1 MLKKNSN
8 MSLAM
13 KKYAHTF
20 SIQILQG
27 QNRGDGHM
35 SGPVVWCHSCMCM
48 CECAD
53 VYGRGP
59 FFLNDPAF
67 SHPPVCTS
75 AVTIVIL
82 MIAPQQKGHVCYP
95 TA

>member
-1 MLKKNSN
+1 MRFRLFHVLLMGDGVRASKGVGWGGVMLKKKDNSN

-35 SGPVVWCHSCMCM
+35 SGLV
-48 CECAD
+48 
-53 VYGRGP
+53 
-59 FFLNDPAF
+59 
-67 SHPPVCTS
+67 
-75 AVTIVIL
+75 
-82 MIAPQQKGHVCYP
+82 
-95 TA
+95 